1 MATGLANTSRVMRKG
16 KPLSNPVTPYI
27 FLAPFFLAFLLFFI
41 VPVLYAVYLSFFVK
55 QRVIGG
61 ASVDIFGGF
70 SNYIRAFQDT
80 AFLQSFLNIGIF
92 GVIQVPI
99 MLALSTTFALVLDF
113 VKGPLQN
120 FFRTVFYLPYTIP
133 SVIAGLLW
141 GYLYSQNL
149 SPVNYFL
156 ESNDKIDFLNS
167 NIILWSIGNIVT
179 WTWTGYNTIVL
190 YASLQSVSR
199 EIYEAARVDG
209 ATGWNLVWYIKIPLL
224 IPSLLLTLIF
234 SIIGT
239 SQIFAEPFI
248 LARIN
253 FVPTNIT
260 PNTYLYQVAAQDQN
274 YSYAAALAIILAL
287 VTFTFSIFF
296 LRQTANSDG

>member
-1 MATGLANTSRVMRKG
+1 MATSLARSNRTTRKG
-16 KPLSNPVTPYI
+16 KPLSNPATPYI
-27 FLAPFFLAFLLFFI
+27 FLSPFLIAFLLFFI
-41 VPVLYAVYLSFFVK
+41 APVLYAVYLSLFVK
-55 QRVIGG
+55 QRVMG
-61 ASVDIFGGF
+61 APPIEVF
-70 SNYIRAFQDT
+70 SFANYTRAFTDQ
-80 AFLQSFLNIGIF
+80 AFLQSFLNIALF
-92 GVIQVPI
+92 GLIQVPI
-99 MLALSTTFALVLDF
+99 MLALSTMFALVLDF

-156 ESNDKIDFLNS
+156 ESNDKIDFLSS
-167 NIILWSIGNIVT
+167 NVILWAIGNIVT

-248 LARIN
+248 LRGIN

-260 PNTYLYQVAAQDQN
+260 PNTYLYFTAAQFQD
-274 YSYAAALAIILAL
+274 YSYAAAMAIILAL
-287 VTFTFSIFF
+287 VTFTFSLFF